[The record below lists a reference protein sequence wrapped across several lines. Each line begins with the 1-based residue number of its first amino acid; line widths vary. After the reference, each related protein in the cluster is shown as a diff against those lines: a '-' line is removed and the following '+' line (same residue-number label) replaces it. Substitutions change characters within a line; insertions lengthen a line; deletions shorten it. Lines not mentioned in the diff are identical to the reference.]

1 MIGGVLMLTDQQVK
15 MGITILVGISDSDY
29 LVELESLLHYGD
41 GKEDVWNLEGSLGHS
56 LVLLRLV
63 IRGKGNSSNQGFTRA
78 R

>member
-1 MIGGVLMLTDQQVK
+1 MLTDQQVK

-29 LVELESLLHYGD
+29 LVELELLLHNGD
-41 GKEDVWNLEGSLGHS
+41 GEEDVWNLEGSLGHS

-63 IRGKGNSSNQGFTRA
+63 IRGKGNSSNQGLTRA

>member
-1 MIGGVLMLTDQQVK
+1 MLTDQQVK
-15 MGITILVGISDSDY
+15 MGITILVGISDY